1 MPTPKANVTFRPELA
16 ALAYLYAIAA
26 SMRGFIGLN
35 IMPVFEVPLQAAVYP
50 VIPAEAFL
58 KLPET
63 ARAARSAYGRGDYEF
78 EDGNYFCKENGW
90 EEPIDDSERKLYQ
103 RFFDAEVVA
112 TERAVDIILR
122 KQEKRIAAKVQ
133 DATALPTGAVGTKWS
148 TLATASPR
156 SDVKAKVKAMRDS
169 VGLEPTGLAISW
181 QTFQNILM
189 CAELKDYLKYTTP
202 YLIDTIEGQK
212 KVVAQYLGLQEVQVG
227 NAIYD
232 SAKKGQ
238 KLTPAN
244 IWDDAKGTLYVG
256 SQNLNDLRQPT
267 LGRTFLWTDD
277 TPENLLTESYR
288 EEQIR
293 SDVIRVRQYTDEAYV
308 CTSAGYVLTNLA

>member
-1 MPTPKANVTFRPELA
+1 MPTPQSTVTFRPELA
-16 ALAYLYAIAA
+16 QLAYLYAIAA
-26 SMRGFIGLN
+26 SLRGFIGLN
-35 IMPVFEVPLQAAVYP
+35 IMPIFEVPLQSAIYP

-78 EDGNYFCKENGW
+78 DDGNYFCRENGW

-103 RFFDAEVVA
+103 RFFDAEIVA

-133 DATALPTGAVGTKWS
+133 DSAKIPTGAVGTKWS
-148 TLATASPR
+148 TFATASPR
-156 SDVKAKVKAMRDS
+156 SDVKAKVKVMRDS

-181 QTFQNILM
+181 QTFQNILL
-189 CAELKDYLKYTTP
+189 CAELKDYLQYTTP
-202 YLIDTIEGQK
+202 YLIDTVEGQK
-212 KVVAQYLGLQEVQVG
+212 KVVAQYLGLQEIQVG

-244 IWDDAKGTLYVG
+244 IWDDAKGTLYV
-256 SQNLNDLRQPT
+256 SAANVNDLRQPS

-277 TPENLLTESYR
+277 APENLTTESYR

-308 CTSAGYVLTNLA
+308 CEAAGYVLTNLA

>member
-1 MPTPKANVTFRPELA
+1 MPIPKSTVTLRPELA
-16 ALAYLYAIAA
+16 QLAYAFALAA
-26 SMRGFIGLN
+26 SQRGFIGLN
-35 IMPVFEVPLQAAVYP
+35 ILPLFEVPLQSAIYP

-58 KLPET
+58 KLPAT

-78 EDGNYFCKENGW
+78 DDGTYFCKENGW

-122 KQEKRIAAKVQ
+122 KQEQRIATKVQ
-133 DATALPTGAVGTKWS
+133 DSTKIPTAAVGTKWS
-148 TLATASPR
+148 TLATCSPR
-156 SDVKAKVKAMRDS
+156 SDVKAKVKTMRDT
-169 VGLEPTGLAISW
+169 VGLEPTGLAVSW

-189 CAELKDYLKYTTP
+189 SAELKDYLKYTTP
-202 YLIDTIEGQK
+202 YLIDTFEGQK
-212 KVVAQYLGLQEVQVG
+212 KVVAAYLGLNEIQVG

-232 SAKKGQ
+232 SAKKG
-238 KLTPAN
+238 KALTPAN
-244 IWDDAKGTLYVG
+244 IWDDAKATLYV
-256 SQNLNDLRQPT
+256 SAASVMDLRQPS

-277 TPENLLTESYR
+277 APQNLTTESYR

-308 CTSAGYVLTNLA
+308 FTGAGYVLTNIA

>member
-1 MPTPKANVTFRPELA
+1 MPTPKSTVTFRPELA
-16 ALAYLYAIAA
+16 QLAYLYAVAA
-26 SMRGFIGLN
+26 SLRGFIGLN
-35 IMPVFEVPLQAAVYP
+35 AMPIFEVPLQSAVYP
-50 VIPAEAFL
+50 IIPAEAFL

-63 ARAARSAYGRGDYEF
+63 ARSARSAYGRGDYEF
-78 EDGNYFCKENGW
+78 DDGTYFCRENGW

-122 KQEKRIAAKVQ
+122 KQEKRIAAKMQ
-133 DATALPTGAVGTKWS
+133 DATKIPTAAVGVKWS

-156 SDVKAKVKAMRDS
+156 SDVKAKIKAMRDS
-169 VGLEPTGLAISW
+169 VGLEPDCLCISW
-181 QTFQNILM
+181 QTFQNVLM

-202 YLIDTIEGQK
+202 YLIDTFEGQR
-212 KVVAQYLGLQEVQVG
+212 KVVAQYLGLKDVQVG

-244 IWDDAKGTLYVG
+244 IWDDTKGTLCVLPTNG
-256 SQNLNDLRQPT
+256 NDLRQPS

-277 TPENLLTESYR
+277 TPENLTTESYR

-293 SDVIRVRQYTDEAYV
+293 SDVIRVRQYTDEAYT
-308 CTSAGYVLTNLA
+308 CTSAGFVLTNLA